1 MINSGDESREETPKS
16 GRSRK
21 ANNKRIIIDTSS
33 NNSRQEIPVT
43 KDILTST
50 VNQEGPASVTRKI
63 PIDN

>member
-33 NNSRQEIPVT
+33 NNSRQEIP
-43 KDILTST
+43 
-50 VNQEGPASVTRKI
+50 
-63 PIDN
+63 